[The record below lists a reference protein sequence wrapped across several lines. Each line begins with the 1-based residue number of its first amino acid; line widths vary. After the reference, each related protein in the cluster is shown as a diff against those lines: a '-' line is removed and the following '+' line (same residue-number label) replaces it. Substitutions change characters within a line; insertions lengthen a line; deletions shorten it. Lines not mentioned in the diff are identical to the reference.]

1 MEDDLTQDEREALV
15 ACARH
20 LVMADGQ
27 VSNSELFDMI
37 LIEGQ
42 LGPDAW
48 EAALQATHSI
58 HTDRKQVLRLAA
70 RVQRSGVQRR
80 LLSVLERMADGDGVH
95 HEEVAFLSELRALW
109 S

>member
-42 LGPDAW
+42 LGPEAW
-48 EAALQATHSI
+48 EAALRATDGVHR
-58 HTDRKQVLRLAA
+58 DRKSVLRLAA
-70 RVQRSGVQRR
+70 RVERPGVQRR
-80 LLSVLERMADGDGVH
+80 LLAVLERMANGDGVH
-95 HEEVAFLSELRALW
+95 HEEVVFLSELRSLW